1 MFPLGRIVDGTS
13 PQTFTIDATPS
24 CKVPWIVDVDAELL
38 AAGLEVR
45 GVPGSLRIG
54 CGPVQHVDL
63 VTTVGV
69 QRVVVYG
76 AADFDVRIVAA
87 ELGIIRTELER
98 IFAVHIARRWLD
110 EVVVEPIG
118 SRPLPHARATT
129 TGLRVGIEA
138 GRAWD
143 AAPRLEVGSTVAR
156 IWLAKT
162 FEVIAAAPEPSA
174 AHLGSA
180 RSEREPRTLG
190 PCILP
195 RKVRGAVLDV
205 GYVVAWSPERGA
217 ETITALRDGGPAAA
231 AGLRV
236 GDRVRHADTQGDVV
250 RVHVLRVGQ
259 LVVLDVPAP
268 PRSITRRGW
277 TRRAGIADDHCYP
290 SV

>member
-63 VTTVGV
+63 VTTFGV

-180 RSEREPRTLG
+180 RCEREAPDPRTVHLAAQG
-190 PCILP
+190 PGG
-195 RKVRGAVLDV
+195 GARRRLCRRMESRARCGDDHRAARRWTRS
-205 GYVVAWSPERGA
+205 G
-217 ETITALRDGGPAAA
+217 GGPS
-231 AGLRV
+231 R
-236 GDRVRHADTQGDVV
+236 RRP
-250 RVHVLRVGQ
+250 R
-259 LVVLDVPAP
+259 AP
-268 PRSITRRGW
+268 RGHP
-277 TRRAGIADDHCYP
+277 G
-290 SV
+290 